1 MAFKVTEEHD
11 KNGGGFISEAGKGIH
26 LTITNVEEKMSG
38 INPQR
43 VVTLV
48 NDEGDRVTDRFM
60 EHKPFTQKR
69 LVWFLRAC
77 GVSVYA
83 GSDCGVHLIDDSF
96 VGKKLQADIQLDAP
110 NDNGDVYPSI
120 TADGYH
126 DYEKP
131 GTREAPTAGKPAT
144 APQIEDDEETF

>member
-1 MAFKVTEEHD
+1 MSFTVTEEHD
-11 KNGGGFISEAGKGIH
+11 KNGGGFISEAGKGIQ
-26 LTITNVEEKMSG
+26 LTITKVEEKMSG
-38 INPQR
+38 INKQR
-43 VVTLV
+43 VVTMT
-48 NDEGDRVTDRFM
+48 DEAGDRVTDRLM

-77 GVSVYA
+77 DVSVYA
-83 GSDCGVHLIDDSF
+83 GSDCGVHLIDESF
-96 VGKKLQADIQLDAP
+96 VGKKLQADVQLDEP

-131 GTREAPTAGKPAT
+131 GTREAPAAT
-144 APQIEDDEETF
+144 NAAPAPQVENDEETW